1 MSRQRC
7 ISLHARHQTNA
18 AQPKLEGSEHVLI
31 CEVVARPLWMT
42 KRILRT
48 RFHRIPLLQK
58 ISNLPQIVTTRRIQ
72 VLAEIGIHPARTRLH
87 VDLLGLRPARR
98 GAALRLRR
106 HVRILMRVRVPGR
119 QKTVSRS
126 QYERIEH
133 KKRAQK
139 PSAVTLCFDYSAP
152 T

>member
-7 ISLHARHQTNA
+7 ISLHTRHQTNA
-18 AQPKLEGSEHVLI
+18 AQSQAG
-31 CEVVARPLWMT
+31 RF
-42 KRILRT
+42 RT
-48 RFHRIPLLQK
+48 RARLRRRRQASLDDQTDTPNMFPSSYFKFKTSAI
-58 ISNLPQIVTTRRIQ
+58 RRIQ
-72 VLAEIGIHPARTRLH
+72 VLAELRIHPERTRLH
-87 VDLLGLRPARR
+87 VDLLGLRRARR

-119 QKTVSRS
+119 QKTVSKS

-139 PSAVTLCFDYSAP
+139 PSAVPLCFD
-152 T
+152 